1 MKRATAIILLLSLL
15 NGPCVAEAFAAAKG
29 PVWEVVA
36 VVDSS
41 QPLSEQTN
49 LQVETRDGYIYI
61 TLDRPEQVEVYT
73 ILGQLVTR
81 RKLPAGTTRLQLSQ
95 RGIYILKSGGMT
107 RRVNL

>member
-1 MKRATAIILLLSLL
+1 
-15 NGPCVAEAFAAAKG
+15 
-29 PVWEVVA
+29 
-36 VVDSS
+36 
-41 QPLSEQTN
+41 
-49 LQVETRDGYIYI
+49 
-61 TLDRPEQVEVYT
+61 LDRPEQVEVYT